1 MESKECAICYEVI
14 GKTNACV
21 TPCGHEFCFKC
32 MVKSFQTNDSCP
44 LCRTTYLEKDECLH
58 SDSEDEYDD
67 NETLYDSDEDEDEE
81 TIIYNMN
88 NTTKKTIIATP
99 TQIAE
104 ELTKKGYTLTDIIS
118 LWTNRID
125 REDKRYT
132 QSFIKNMVKDVDN
145 TIQEADEDK
154 YNIVVEREMMGNED
168 TRTKDNNDGY
178 LYDSIRMLFG
188 EQ

>member
-1 MESKECAICYEVI
+1 MENKECAICYDVI
-14 GKTNACV
+14 GKTNMCV

-32 MVKSFQTNDSCP
+32 MVKSYKTNDSCP
-44 LCRTTYLEKDECLH
+44 LCRTTYLEKDELLH
-58 SDSEDEYDD
+58 SDSEEEDD
-67 NETLYDSDEDEDEE
+67 DETLYDSDEDED
-81 TIIYNMN
+81 TIVYNMN
-88 NTTKKTIIATP
+88 NTTEKSIIATP

-104 ELTKKGYTLTDIIS
+104 KLTKNGYTITDIIS

-154 YNIVVEREMMGNED
+154 YNIVVEREMMENED
-168 TRTKDNNDGY
+168 TRTTDNNDGY
-178 LYDSIRMLFG
+178 LYDSMRMLFG

>member
-1 MESKECAICYEVI
+1 MENKECAICYEVI

-58 SDSEDEYDD
+58 SDSEEEEDD
-67 NETLYDSDEDEDEE
+67 DDETLYYSDEDED
-81 TIIYNMN
+81 TIVYNMN
-88 NTTKKTIIATP
+88 NTTEKSIIATP

-104 ELTKKGYTLTDIIS
+104 ELTKKGYTITDIIS

-132 QSFIKNMVKDVDN
+132 QSFIKNMVKEVDN
-145 TIQEADEDK
+145 VIQEVDETK
-154 YNIVVEREMMGNED
+154 YNVLNEREMMENED
-168 TRTKDNNDGY
+168 IRRKETVDGCIF
-178 LYDSIRMLFG
+178 DSLRLLFG
-188 EQ
+188 ED

>member
-1 MESKECAICYEVI
+1 
-14 GKTNACV
+14 
-21 TPCGHEFCFKC
+21 
-32 MVKSFQTNDSCP
+32 
-44 LCRTTYLEKDECLH
+44 
-58 SDSEDEYDD
+58 
-67 NETLYDSDEDEDEE
+67 
-81 TIIYNMN
+81 MN
-88 NTTKKTIIATP
+88 NTTRKTIIATP

-132 QSFIKNMVKDVDN
+132 QSFIKNMMKDVDH

-154 YNIVVEREMMGNED
+154 YNIIIEREMMENED
-168 TRTKDNNDGY
+168 IRTKDNNDGY